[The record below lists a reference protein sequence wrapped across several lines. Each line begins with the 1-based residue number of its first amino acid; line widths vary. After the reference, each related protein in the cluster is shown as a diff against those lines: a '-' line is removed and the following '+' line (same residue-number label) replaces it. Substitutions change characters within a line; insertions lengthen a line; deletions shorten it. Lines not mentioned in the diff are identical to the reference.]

1 MVSPKGKNILDCFGF
16 FGSTFVVMVA
26 SLSSKN
32 TFIMY
37 FLNFIRAAM
46 MDAYQWTNLN
56 SNNLLFKLVPSHSI
70 QILTV

>member
-1 MVSPKGKNILDCFGF
+1 
-16 FGSTFVVMVA
+16 MVA